1 MSDIKDI
8 LKDAG
13 FKFDKR
19 LGQNFITDANL
30 LRAIVA
36 DSGLERGAVAVE
48 IGAGAGTLT
57 RELAKV
63 AGRVISYEVD
73 ESLKPVLSAT
83 LAGLE
88 NVELRFYDIL
98 KRNLEEEEKSF
109 GGQYFL
115 IANLPYY
122 ITTPLIMAFL
132 EKSKLLKSMTVMVQR
147 EVADRLCA
155 KPGGKDYGSLTVAVD
170 FRGGAKVVRHVS
182 RAMFHPM
189 PNVDSAVVRI
199 DIERGKYPVE
209 DEALFIK
216 LCRAAFSMRR
226 KTLLNNLLSSFNIS
240 REAAQDAIQ
249 KAGFSPDIRGEKLS
263 ASDFARLAN
272 VLFYTLNK
280 NI

>member
-1 MSDIKDI
+1 MSDIKSV
-8 LKDAG
+8 LQSAG

-36 DSGLERGAVAVE
+36 DSGISEGSTVVE

-57 RELAKV
+57 REIARV

-73 ESLKPVLSAT
+73 QSLRRVLDVT
-83 LAGLE
+83 LAGTG

-98 KRNLEEEEKSF
+98 ERELEEEEKSF
-109 GGQYFL
+109 GGQYYF

-122 ITTPLIMAFL
+122 ITTPLITAFL
-132 EKSKLLKSMTVMVQR
+132 ENSTLLKSMTVMVQK

-155 KPGGKDYGSLTVAVD
+155 RPGGKDYGSLTLAVD
-170 FRGGAKVVRHVS
+170 YRGGAKIVRHVS
-182 RAMFHPM
+182 RAMFYPM

-199 DIERGKYPVE
+199 DIDRGKYAVK

-226 KTLLNNLLSSFNIS
+226 KTLLNNILASFDIS
-240 REAAQDAIQ
+240 REDALDAIRQ
-249 KAGFSPDIRGEKLS
+249 AGFAADIRGEKLS
-263 ASDFARLAN
+263 AADFARLAN
-272 VLFYTLNK
+272 ILFYVIRK
-280 NI
+280 E